1 MITREMAE
9 KAKTLST
16 DTIRS
21 YILASIENNR
31 TIPWNMSMESL
42 QLELLRR
49 GEKPVE
55 YNNN

>member
-16 DTIRS
+16 DTIKN
-21 YILASIENNR
+21 YILASIENNQ
-31 TIPWNMSMESL
+31 TIPWNMSVESL

-55 YNNN
+55 YHNN

>member
-21 YILASIENNR
+21 YILASIENNQ
-31 TIPWNMSMESL
+31 TIPWNMSVESL

-55 YNNN
+55 YHNN